1 MNYLPEPEPAE
12 SRPDLGTAAAS
23 SATDPYEALDD
34 LMKVIEGLCPVWP
47 DKELP
52 RITVGFLL

>member
-1 MNYLPEPEPAE
+1 MNCLPEPDLAEP
-12 SRPDLGTAAAS
+12 RPAPGTAAAS
-23 SATDPYEALDD
+23 PAVDPYEALDD
-34 LMKVIEGLCPVWP
+34 LRKVIEGLCPVWP